1 MWDSNSRPRVRS
13 PMLYRLGQPSA
24 LSIVWNFGMSVRAQ
38 ANVHTSWVVGLHW
51 ARPQRL
57 WRLRF
62 HSWNSL
68 AVKYPP
74 LLSRGI
80 RQICLP
86 KLQLGNLT
94 YLGHCL
100 EHWSFKQALCSE
112 GRISWYFHF
121 LKDEKKLKV
130 THVKILLMRLT
141 WSRRITLREK

>member
-1 MWDSNSRPRVRS
+1 MC
-13 PMLYRLGQPSA
+13 A
-24 LSIVWNFGMSVRAQ
+24 LPTGPARHPEYSLEFWNEDPCSGWCWHVGMSWA
-38 ANVHTSWVVGLHW
+38 VGLHW

-62 HSWNSL
+62 HSWNTL
-68 AVKYPP
+68 AVKYPL

-100 EHWSFKQALCSE
+100 EHWSFKQALRSE
-112 GRISWYFHF
+112 GRLSWYFHF

-130 THVKILLMRLT
+130 THVKIFLMRLT
-141 WSRRITLREK
+141 WSRKITSREK